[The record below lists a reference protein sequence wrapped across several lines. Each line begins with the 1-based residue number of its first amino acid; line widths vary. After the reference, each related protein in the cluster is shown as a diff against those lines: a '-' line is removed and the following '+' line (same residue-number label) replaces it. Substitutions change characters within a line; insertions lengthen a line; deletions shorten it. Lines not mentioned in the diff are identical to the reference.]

1 MLSKGGMTVKVFEA
15 ARLLDTTPRT
25 LRFYEEKGLVTPAK
39 ARENGYRLYSEEDIE
54 RLRWIIALRELGMP
68 LAAIGEVL
76 QTARQPD
83 DFLRLADRARALLYE
98 EWVAAGQKLQALDDT
113 IAKWRQQPQPELGA
127 AEVAAEKM
135 KHSRSQRSSW
145 NDRWDYDRLALEHG
159 EAAPM
164 AVLAK
169 VLTPTSYEQA
179 LMKTLEWIDPI
190 AGEYGAELG
199 AGTGNLSVKLAEAG
213 VRLTAI
219 EQSAQM
225 LGILRRRLPHVDA
238 KLGNLLTLPLP
249 DRVCSF
255 IACSFAMHHLNASQ
269 QLLALAEMDRIL
281 LPGGR
286 IAITDISRNSEAAD
300 SSKFAAAGQPIAAA
314 IEPLRLHELQSWL
327 QSRRYSIFVK
337 RLESAA
343 IMIFAVKSEQS

>member
-1 MLSKGGMTVKVFEA
+1 MKVFEA
-15 ARLLDTTPRT
+15 ARLLGTTPRT

-39 ARENGYRLYSEEDIE
+39 ARENGYRLYSEADIE

-76 QTARQPD
+76 QTVHQHD

-113 IAKWRQQPQPELGA
+113 IAKWRRQAQPGIGA
-127 AEVAAEKM
+127 AEDAAEMM
-135 KHSRSQRSSW
+135 KHSRFQRSSW

-159 EAAPM
+159 EAAPL
-164 AVLAK
+164 AALAK
-169 VLTPTSYEQA
+169 VLTPTGYEHA
-179 LMKTLEWIDPI
+179 LIKTLEWIDPI

-225 LGILRRRLPHVDA
+225 LSILRGRLPHVEA

-255 IACSFAMHHLNASQ
+255 IACSFAMHHLNSSQ

-286 IAITDISRNSEAAD
+286 MAITDISEDSEAAAG
-300 SSKFAAAGQPIAAA
+300 SFKSAAAGQPLAAA
-314 IEPLRLHELQSWL
+314 IEPFRLHELQNWL
-327 QSRRYSIFVK
+327 KSHRYSIV
-337 RLESAA
+337 LEHLDAA
-343 IMIFAVKSEQS
+343 AVMLFAVKPE

>member
-1 MLSKGGMTVKVFEA
+1 MKVFEA
-15 ARLLDTTPRT
+15 ARLLGTTPRT
-25 LRFYEEKGLVTPAK
+25 LRFYEEKGLVAPTK
-39 ARENGYRLYSEEDIE
+39 ARENGYRLYSEADME

-68 LAAIGEVL
+68 LAVIGEVL
-76 QTARQPD
+76 QTVQQHD

-98 EWVAAGQKLQALDDT
+98 EWVTAGQKLQALDDT
-113 IAKWRQQPQPELGA
+113 IAIWRRQAQPELSTAEDA
-127 AEVAAEKM
+127 ADMM
-135 KHSRSQRSSW
+135 KHSRSERSSW

-164 AVLAK
+164 AALAK
-169 VLTPTSYEQA
+169 VLTPSGYEQA

-190 AGEYGAELG
+190 AGECGAELG

-213 VRLTAI
+213 VHLTAI

-225 LGILRRRLPHVDA
+225 LSILRGRLPHVEA

-255 IACSFAMHHLNASQ
+255 IACSFAMHHLNGSQ

-286 IAITDISRNSEAAD
+286 LAITDISLDNEEGAGLSNSAPAAVR
-300 SSKFAAAGQPIAAA
+300 KPLAVP
-314 IEPLRLHELQSWL
+314 IEPLHLHELQEWL
-327 QSRRYSIFVK
+327 KSHRYSIVVEQ
-337 RLESAA
+337 LDTAA
-343 IMIFAVKSEQS
+343 VMLFAVKPE